1 MNWKKIID
9 YPSYE
14 VNEGGQVRRV
24 QMTEDFIGNPFQTY
38 KILKQN
44 QVNGNFLKVSLS
56 SQSQGTKT
64 YYINKLVAQYFV
76 PNPNNFSDIR
86 HIDGNKMNNHY
97 SNLEWYDKQKET
109 HQKKQNERNKREA
122 EKLIEK
128 AKEMLG

>member
-14 VNEGGQVRRV
+14 VSDAGQVRRV
-24 QMTEDFIGNPFQTY
+24 QMTEDFVGNPIQTY

-97 SNLEWYDKQKET
+97 SNLEWYDKHKET
-109 HQKKQNERNKREA
+109 HKKKQNERNKREA